1 MSLGKQKPGPS
12 RERTRA
18 VANLFAI
25 LTDGNYLLARCPDN
39 CNIPTSNQMD
49 PNVSLLV
56 GGFFFFF
63 PPVLLNQYRRFKTRS
78 LQCEKVTVF
87 NLELEIR
94 QYREGSHKQHK
105 GEKQDFKKDKQFL
118 QKQERKIHLPLTTI
132 KTLA

>member
-56 GGFFFFF
+56 GGFFFF
-63 PPVLLNQYRRFKTRS
+63 PVLLNQYRRLKTRS
-78 LQCEKVTVF
+78 LWCEKVTVF

-94 QYREGSHKQHK
+94 QYREGSHKQHEGK
-105 GEKQDFKKDKQFL
+105 NKTSKSISSFYKSRREKY
-118 QKQERKIHLPLTTI
+118 ICH
-132 KTLA
+132 